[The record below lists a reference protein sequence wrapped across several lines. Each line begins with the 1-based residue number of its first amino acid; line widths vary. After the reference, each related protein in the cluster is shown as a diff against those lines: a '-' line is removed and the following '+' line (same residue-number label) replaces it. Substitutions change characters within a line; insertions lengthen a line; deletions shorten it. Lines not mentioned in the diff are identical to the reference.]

1 MSEAAA
7 HLDEV
12 YELARKGCNKE
23 TVDSLI
29 LRLHALAFEAGH
41 DTSLTATYDTSLTAT
56 YDMLPKKDRDRLFS
70 EEQRDRMLEVLTLN
84 EVTLINNRYREAI
97 EQLDRQ
103 TGYSNDARNN
113 ATRRGRFILKVL
125 DGLRSLQCLVADTEI
140 VVTRLEQEIESL
152 ELALAYDQEREC
164 Y

>member
-12 YELARKGCNKE
+12 YENARKNCNKE
-23 TVDSLI
+23 IVDSLI
-29 LRLHALAFEAGH
+29 LRLHALAYEAEY
-41 DTSLTATYDTSLTAT
+41 DTTLTAAHSLF
-56 YDMLPKKDRDRLFS
+56 PKKDRDRLFS

-84 EVTLINNRYREAI
+84 ELNGINNRYQEAI
-97 EQLDRQ
+97 EHLDMQ

-152 ELALAYDQEREC
+152 ELALAYDQERAC

>member
-1 MSEAAA
+1 MSESAA

-12 YELARKGCNKE
+12 YENARKNCNKE

-29 LRLHALAFEAGH
+29 AKLHALAFEAAY
-41 DTSLTATYDTSLTAT
+41 DLSLTSTCPLSPKR
-56 YDMLPKKDRDRLFS
+56 DMDRLFS

-84 EVTLINNRYREAI
+84 EVTHINNRYLQAI
-97 EQLDRQ
+97 AHMDMQ
-103 TGYSNDARNN
+103 TAYANDARNN

>member
-12 YELARKGCNKE
+12 YELARKDCNKE

-29 LRLHALAFEAGH
+29 ARLHALAFEAEH
-41 DTSLTATYDTSLTAT
+41 DTSLTATYSLF
-56 YDMLPKKDRDRLFS
+56 PKKDRDRLFS
-70 EEQRDRMLEVLTLN
+70 EEQRDRMLKVLSFYELN
-84 EVTLINNRYREAI
+84 AINDRYSEAI
-97 EQLDRQ
+97 EQLDMQ
-103 TGYSNDARNN
+103 TGYSNDVLINSN
-113 ATRRGRFILKVL
+113 RRAGFILKVL

>member
-7 HLDEV
+7 RLDEV
-12 YELARKGCNKE
+12 YELARKDCNKE

-29 LRLHALAFEAGH
+29 LRLHALAFEAE
-41 DTSLTATYDTSLTAT
+41 YDTSLTSKHS
-56 YDMLPKKDRDRLFS
+56 MFPKKDRHRLFS
-70 EEQRDRMLEVLTLN
+70 EVQRARMLEVLTLN
-84 EVTLINNRYREAI
+84 ELNAINNRYQEAI
-97 EQLDRQ
+97 EHLDTQ
-103 TGYSNDARNN
+103 TSHSNDVRNN
-113 ATRRGRFILKVL
+113 ANRRGSFILKVL
-125 DGLRSLQCLVADTEI
+125 DGLRSLQGLVADTEI

>member
-12 YELARKGCNKE
+12 YELARKDCNKE

-29 LRLHALAFEAGH
+29 LRLHALAFEAEH
-41 DTSLTATYDTSLTAT
+41 DTTLTATYSLF
-56 YDMLPKKDRDRLFS
+56 PKKDRDRLFS

-97 EQLDRQ
+97 EQLDKQ

-125 DGLRSLQCLVADTEI
+125 DGLRLVQQLVADTEI

>member
-12 YELARKGCNKE
+12 YELARKDCNKE

-29 LRLHALAFEAGH
+29 LRLHALAFEAEH
-41 DTSLTATYDTSLTAT
+41 DTTLTATYSLF
-56 YDMLPKKDRDRLFS
+56 PKKDRDRLFS

-97 EQLDRQ
+97 EQLDKQ

-125 DGLRSLQCLVADTEI
+125 DGLRLVQQLVADTEI

-152 ELALAYDQEREC
+152 ELALAYDQERAC

>member
-12 YELARKGCNKE
+12 YELARKDCNKE

-29 LRLHALAFEAGH
+29 LRLHALAFEAE
-41 DTSLTATYDTSLTAT
+41 YDTSLTAT
-56 YDMLPKKDRDRLFS
+56 HSLFPKKDWDRLFS

-84 EVTLINNRYREAI
+84 EVTLINNRHREAI
-97 EQLDRQ
+97 EQLD
-103 TGYSNDARNN
+103 
-113 ATRRGRFILKVL
+113 RRGRFILKVL
-125 DGLRSLQCLVADTEI
+125 DGLRSLQRLVADTEI

-152 ELALAYDQEREC
+152 ELALAHDQEREC

>member
-12 YELARKGCNKE
+12 YELARKDCNKE

-29 LRLHALAFEAGH
+29 LRLHALAFEAEH
-41 DTSLTATYDTSLTAT
+41 DTTLTATYPLF
-56 YDMLPKKDRDRLFS
+56 PKKDRDRLFS

-125 DGLRSLQCLVADTEI
+125 DGLRLVQQLVADTEI

-152 ELALAYDQEREC
+152 ELALAHDQEREC

>member
-12 YELARKGCNKE
+12 YELARKDCNKE

-29 LRLHALAFEAGH
+29 LRLHALAFEAEH
-41 DTSLTATYDTSLTAT
+41 DISLTTKYSLF
-56 YDMLPKKDRDRLFS
+56 PKKDRDRLFS

-103 TGYSNDARNN
+103 TEYSNDARNN

-152 ELALAYDQEREC
+152 ELAIAFDQEREC

>member
-12 YELARKGCNKE
+12 YENARKDCNKE

-29 LRLHALAFEAGH
+29 LRLHALAFEAEH
-41 DTSLTATYDTSLTAT
+41 DTSLTSTYSPFPAFGRH
-56 YDMLPKKDRDRLFS
+56 PLFS

-84 EVTLINNRYREAI
+84 EVTLINNRYRDVLI
-97 EQLDRQ
+97 RLDKEI
-103 TGYSNDARNN
+103 AHANN
-113 ATRRGRFILKVL
+113 LCVDATRRGRFILKVL

>member
-1 MSEAAA
+1 MPKEAFD
-7 HLDEV
+7 HDEI
-12 YELARKGCNKE
+12 YEEARKDCNKE

-29 LRLHALAFEAGH
+29 TRLHALAFEAAH
-41 DTSLTATYDTSLTAT
+41 TSLTSTYSLF
-56 YDMLPKKDRDRLFS
+56 PKKDRDRLFS

-97 EQLDRQ
+97 ERLDRQ
-103 TGYSNDARNN
+103 TGYTNDARND
-113 ATRRGRFILKVL
+113 ATRRGRFIRKVL

>member
-1 MSEAAA
+1 MSNTAA

-12 YELARKGCNKE
+12 YENARKNCNKE

-29 LRLHALAFEAGH
+29 TRLHTLAFEAGH
-41 DTSLTATYDTSLTAT
+41 DTSLTSMHSL
-56 YDMLPKKDRDRLFS
+56 LPKKDRDRLFS

-84 EVTLINNRYREAI
+84 EVTLINNRYQEVTNALALRT
-97 EQLDRQ
+97 EQA
-103 TGYSNDARNN
+103 NDARNN
-113 ATRRGRFILKVL
+113 ATRRGRFILKVM
-125 DGLRSLQCLVADTEI
+125 DELRSLQCLVADTEI

-164 Y
+164 H

>member
-12 YELARKGCNKE
+12 YENARKNCNKE

-41 DTSLTATYDTSLTAT
+41 DISLTATYSLF
-56 YDMLPKKDRDRLFS
+56 PKKDRDRLFS

-97 EQLDRQ
+97 EHLDRQ
-103 TGYSNDARNN
+103 TEYSNDARNN

-125 DGLRSLQCLVADTEI
+125 DGLRSLQCLVADTKI

-152 ELALAYDQEREC
+152 ELALAYDQERTC

>member
-12 YELARKGCNKE
+12 YELARKSCNKE

-29 LRLHALAFEAGH
+29 LRLHTLAFEAEH
-41 DTSLTATYDTSLTAT
+41 DTTLTAKHH
-56 YDMLPKKDRDRLFS
+56 MLPAETRVELFS
-70 EEQRDRMLEVLTLN
+70 EEQRDRMLEVLTLG
-84 EVTLINNRYREAI
+84 EVTRIGNRYREVTDA
-97 EQLDRQ
+97 LALQ
-103 TGYSNDARNN
+103 TKQSNDVRIN
-113 ATRRGRFILKVL
+113 ANRRAHFIGKTLTA
-125 DGLRSLQCLVADTEI
+125 LRSLQDLVADTEI

-152 ELALAYDQEREC
+152 ELALAYDQERTC

>member
-12 YELARKGCNKE
+12 YEDARKNCNRE

-41 DTSLTATYDTSLTAT
+41 DTSLTSTYSLF
-56 YDMLPKKDRDRLFS
+56 PKKGRNRLFS

-84 EVTLINNRYREAI
+84 EVTLINNRYQEAI
-97 EQLDRQ
+97 EHLNMQ
-103 TGYSNDARNN
+103 TAHSNDVRNN
-113 ATRRGRFILKVL
+113 ATRRGNFILKVL
-125 DGLRSLQCLVADTEI
+125 YELRSLQNLAAFTEI
-140 VVTRLEQEIESL
+140 VVARLEQEIASL

-164 Y
+164 F

>member
-1 MSEAAA
+1 M
-7 HLDEV
+7 
-12 YELARKGCNKE
+12 
-23 TVDSLI
+23 DSLI
-29 LRLHALAFEAGH
+29 AQLHALAFEAEH
-41 DTSLTATYDTSLTAT
+41 DTSLTSTYSLFS
-56 YDMLPKKDRDRLFS
+56 KKDRNRLFS

-125 DGLRSLQCLVADTEI
+125 DALTLVQQLAASTEI
-140 VVTRLEQEIESL
+140 VVERLEHEIESL

>member
-1 MSEAAA
+1 MSEATA

-12 YELARKGCNKE
+12 YENARMDCNKE

-29 LRLHALAFEAGH
+29 AQLHALAFEAEH
-41 DTSLTATYDTSLTAT
+41 DTSLTSTYFLFS
-56 YDMLPKKDRDRLFS
+56 KKDRNRLFS

-97 EQLDRQ
+97 EHLDMQ
-103 TGYSNDARNN
+103 TEYSNDARNN

-152 ELALAYDQEREC
+152 ELALAYDQERAC
-164 Y
+164 F

>member
-29 LRLHALAFEAGH
+29 LRLHALAFEAEH
-41 DTSLTATYDTSLTAT
+41 DTSLTAKYSL
-56 YDMLPKKDRDRLFS
+56 LPKKDRDRLFS
-70 EEQRDRMLEVLTLN
+70 KEQRDRMLEVLTLN
-84 EVTLINNRYREAI
+84 EVTLINNRYSEAI
-97 EQLDRQ
+97 EQLDMQ

-125 DGLRSLQCLVADTEI
+125 DGLHLVQHLVADTEI

-152 ELALAYDQEREC
+152 ELAIAFDQERAC
-164 Y
+164 F

>member
-29 LRLHALAFEAGH
+29 LRLHALAFEAEH
-41 DTSLTATYDTSLTAT
+41 DISLTTKYSLF
-56 YDMLPKKDRDRLFS
+56 PKKDRDRLFS

-97 EQLDRQ
+97 EQLDMQ

-125 DGLRSLQCLVADTEI
+125 DGLCSLQCLAASTEI
-140 VVTRLEQEIESL
+140 VVERLEHEIESL
-152 ELALAYDQEREC
+152 ELAIAFDQEREC

>member
-12 YELARKGCNKE
+12 YELARKDCNKE

-29 LRLHALAFEAGH
+29 ARLHALAFEAGH
-41 DTSLTATYDTSLTAT
+41 DTSLTATYSLF
-56 YDMLPKKDRDRLFS
+56 PKKDRDRLFS

-97 EQLDRQ
+97 EHLDRQ
-103 TGYSNDARNN
+103 TGYSNDVRNN
-113 ATRRGRFILKVL
+113 SNRRGRFILKVL

>member
-1 MSEAAA
+1 MSEATA

-12 YELARKGCNKE
+12 YENARKNCNKE

-29 LRLHALAFEAGH
+29 ARLHALAFEAEH
-41 DTSLTATYDTSLTAT
+41 DTSLTSTYFLFS
-56 YDMLPKKDRDRLFS
+56 KKDRNRLFS

-97 EQLDRQ
+97 EHLDMQ
-103 TGYSNDARNN
+103 TEYSNDARNN

-152 ELALAYDQEREC
+152 ELALAHDQEREC

>member
-12 YELARKGCNKE
+12 YEEARKNCNKE
-23 TVDSLI
+23 NVDYSLD
-29 LRLHALAFEAGH
+29 RLHELSFEAAY
-41 DTSLTATYDTSLTAT
+41 DLSLTAKYDFGEEEPIDTLFTFAQHEQLRQVFPMGELQAIENKYTSLI
-56 YDMLPKKDRDRLFS
+56 
-70 EEQRDRMLEVLTLN
+70 QR
-84 EVTLINNRYREAI
+84 YQ
-97 EQLDRQ
+97 EQLTQLNDLRFEANRRAGFITKVATDLRQ
-103 TGYSNDARNN
+103 
-113 ATRRGRFILKVL
+113 
-125 DGLRSLQCLVADTEI
+125 LQLLAASTEI

>member
-12 YELARKGCNKE
+12 YENARKNCNKE

-29 LRLHALAFEAGH
+29 ARLHALAFEAEH
-41 DTSLTATYDTSLTAT
+41 DTSLTATYSLFAKQTT
-56 YDMLPKKDRDRLFS
+56 DRLFS
-70 EEQRDRMLEVLTLN
+70 EEQRGRMLEVLTLN
-84 EVTLINNRYREAI
+84 EVILINNRYREAI

-103 TGYSNDARNN
+103 TEYSNDARNN

-152 ELALAYDQEREC
+152 ELALAYDQERAC
-164 Y
+164 F

>member
-1 MSEAAA
+1 MREAAA

-12 YELARKGCNKE
+12 YENARKDCNKE

-29 LRLHALAFEAGH
+29 LRLHALAFEAE
-41 DTSLTATYDTSLTAT
+41 YDTTLTT
-56 YDMLPKKDRDRLFS
+56 RYDPIPAFGRHPLFS

-84 EVTLINNRYREAI
+84 EVTLINNRYRDVLI
-97 EQLDRQ
+97 RLDKEI
-103 TGYSNDARNN
+103 AHANN
-113 ATRRGRFILKVL
+113 LCVDATRRGRFILKVL

>member
-12 YELARKGCNKE
+12 YENARKNCNKE

-29 LRLHALAFEAGH
+29 ARLHALAFEAE
-41 DTSLTATYDTSLTAT
+41 YDTTLTT
-56 YDMLPKKDRDRLFS
+56 RYDLIPAFGRHPLFS
-70 EEQRDRMLEVLTLN
+70 SEQRDRMLEVLTLN
-84 EVTLINNRYREAI
+84 EVTLINNRYRDVLI
-97 EQLDRQ
+97 RLDKEI
-103 TGYSNDARNN
+103 AHANN
-113 ATRRGRFILKVL
+113 LCVDATRRGRFILKVL

>member
-12 YELARKGCNKE
+12 YENARKNCNKE

-29 LRLHALAFEAGH
+29 ARLHALAFEAEH
-41 DTSLTATYDTSLTAT
+41 DTSLTSTYFLFS
-56 YDMLPKKDRDRLFS
+56 KKDRNRLFS

-97 EQLDRQ
+97 EHLDMQ
-103 TGYSNDARNN
+103 TAYSNDARNN

-140 VVTRLEQEIESL
+140 VVKRLEHEIESL
-152 ELALAYDQEREC
+152 ELAIAFDQERAC
-164 Y
+164 F

>member
-12 YELARKGCNKE
+12 YELARKSCNKE

-29 LRLHALAFEAGH
+29 LRLHTLAFEAEH
-41 DTSLTATYDTSLTAT
+41 DTTLTAKHH
-56 YDMLPKKDRDRLFS
+56 MLPAETRVELFS

-84 EVTLINNRYREAI
+84 EVTHINNRYLRAI
-97 EQLDRQ
+97 AHMDMQ
-103 TGYSNDARNN
+103 TAYSNDVLNSSN
-113 ATRRGRFILKVL
+113 RRAGFIRKVL

>member
-1 MSEAAA
+1 MSNTAA

-12 YELARKGCNKE
+12 YENARKNCNKE

-29 LRLHALAFEAGH
+29 TRLHALAFEAEH
-41 DTSLTATYDTSLTAT
+41 DTSLTSTYSL
-56 YDMLPKKDRDRLFS
+56 LPKKDRDRLFS

-97 EQLDRQ
+97 ERLDRQ
-103 TGYSNDARNN
+103 TEYSNDARNN

>member
-1 MSEAAA
+1 MSEATA

-12 YELARKGCNKE
+12 YENARMDCNKE

-29 LRLHALAFEAGH
+29 AQLHALAFEAEH
-41 DTSLTATYDTSLTAT
+41 DTSLTSTYFLFS
-56 YDMLPKKDRDRLFS
+56 KKDRNRLFS

-97 EQLDRQ
+97 EHLDMQ
-103 TGYSNDARNN
+103 TEYSNDARNN

>member
-12 YELARKGCNKE
+12 YETARKNCNKE

-29 LRLHALAFEAGH
+29 ARLHALAFEAGH
-41 DTSLTATYDTSLTAT
+41 DTSLTSTGSLQPRGSW
-56 YDMLPKKDRDRLFS
+56 DKLFS
-70 EEQRDRMLEVLTLN
+70 EEQRDRMLEVLTLD
-84 EVTLINNRYREAI
+84 EVTLINNRYQEVTNALALRTE
-97 EQLDRQ
+97 
-103 TGYSNDARNN
+103 YSNDVRNN
-113 ATRRGRFILKVL
+113 STRRGRFILKVL